1 MWIRLQV
8 LFYTE
13 KSRVSGFRASKGIYV
28 LQVSA
33 IATLFISANICAKYE
48 SFTLPIS
55 LLQIAQFDLQT
66 CQMHNLLESWPTNC
80 PDVYFKDFC
89 TSPNVESVE

>member
-1 MWIRLQV
+1 MGIRLQV

-55 LLQIAQFDLQT
+55 LLQIAQFDLQI
-66 CQMHNLLESWPTNC
+66 CQMHNLLESWPRDC

-89 TSPNVESVE
+89 TFPNVENVE